1 MSDEQK
7 TGRIIRQIS
16 GYFDLAVGDTIYR
29 TRARGSLRK
38 LQVSPVVGDFAR
50 FTPGEG
56 EKLGTLESV
65 CERDNLLVRPP
76 VANVDQALLV
86 VAAAEPDFSLNLLDR
101 FLVYLEG
108 QRIHAAIYLTKT
120 DLVPATRLA
129 EITHA
134 LAGYAAIGYRSFHS
148 EPPFGPATLDAVRRT
163 FADRLTIFTGQ
174 TGAGKSTLL
183 NHLVPGLE
191 LATGEISKA
200 LNRGRH
206 TTRVTELFATD
217 GGLVADTPGFSSLD
231 LLDVTLDN
239 LRDRFPEFVAVA
251 GDCKF
256 RSCQHLAEPKCA
268 VKAAVEAGTIMQ
280 SRYDDYV
287 QFHTELAGK
296 RPVYTK
302 K

>member
-16 GYFDLAVGDTIYR
+16 GYFDIAVDGQIFR
-29 TRARGSLRK
+29 TRARGNLRQRK
-38 LQVSPVVGDFAR
+38 VSPVVGDFAR
-50 FTPGEG
+50 FTPGDG
-56 EKLGTLESV
+56 ATLAALEEV
-65 CERDNLLVRPP
+65 LPRTNLLERPP
-76 VANVDQALLV
+76 VANIDQALLV

-108 QRIHAAIYLTKT
+108 QQIHAGIYLTKT
-120 DLVPATRLA
+120 DLVSASRLA
-129 EITHA
+129 GITQA
-134 LAGYAAIGYRSFHS
+134 LAGYAAIGYASFHS
-148 EPPFGPATLDAVRRT
+148 EPPFGSATLAAVRRT
-163 FADRLTIFTGQ
+163 FAGRLTIFTGQ

-206 TTRVTELFATD
+206 TTRTTELFATD
-217 GGLVADTPGFSSLD
+217 GGLVADTPGFSSLN

-268 VKAAVEAGTIMQ
+268 VKAAVAAGTIMQ
-280 SRYDDYV
+280 SRYDNYV
-287 QFHTELAGK
+287 QFHQELAGQ
-296 RPVYTK
+296 RPTYIK